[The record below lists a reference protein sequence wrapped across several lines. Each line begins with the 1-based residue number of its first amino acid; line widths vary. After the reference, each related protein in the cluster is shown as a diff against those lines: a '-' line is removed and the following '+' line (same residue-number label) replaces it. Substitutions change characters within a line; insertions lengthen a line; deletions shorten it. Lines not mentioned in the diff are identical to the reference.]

1 MKVTTVPIRPSFG
14 TGGGGGWGGGGGGGG
29 GGGRPV

>member
-14 TGGGGGWGGGGGGGG
+14 TGGGGGGGGGGGVASGI
-29 GGGRPV
+29 PI

>member
-14 TGGGGGWGGGGGGGG
+14 TGGGGGGGGVASGI
-29 GGGRPV
+29 PI

>member
-14 TGGGGGWGGGGGGGG
+14 TGGGGGGGGGVASGI
-29 GGGRPV
+29 PI